1 MPQIGKILIMSGFAL
16 LLAGCVIMLFGNNLK
31 WFGNLPFDFNYEKGS
46 KRLYAPFG
54 SMLLLSAILSIIA
67 NVFFRFFK

>member
-1 MPQIGKILIMSGFAL
+1 MSGLAL
-16 LLAGCVIMLFGNNLK
+16 LFAGCIIVLFGNNLK
-31 WFGNLPFDFNYEKGS
+31 WFGNLPLDFNYEKGA

-54 SMLLLSAILSIIA
+54 SMLLFSVILSIIA

>member
-1 MPQIGKILIMSGFAL
+1 MPQIGKILIMSGLAL
-16 LLAGCVIMLFGNNLK
+16 LLAGCVIMLVGNNLK
-31 WFGNLPFDFNYEKGS
+31 WLGNLPFDFNYEKGS

-54 SMLLLSAILSIIA
+54 SMLLLSVILSIIA